1 MNIRPA
7 LCRERLREEGK
18 PYPRSS
24 CQACGWTV
32 FSGPVE
38 RAKCEDSMPQQPP
51 IISDGRPSGWTEARA
66 LAFCATLHGP
76 SDAQEFA
83 RMFTHG
89 EWRKVMQEFP
99 DFIEWIAKQ

>member
-18 PYPRSS
+18 PYPRSK
-24 CQACGWTV
+24 CQACGWTA
-32 FSGPVE
+32 FSGPIE
-38 RAKCEDSMPQQPP
+38 RARCEDQMPAIP
-51 IISDGRPSGWTEARA
+51 DGRPPGWTEARA
-66 LAFCATLHGP
+66 LAFCAQLNGP

-83 RMFTHG
+83 RLFVHG

-99 DFIEWIAKQ
+99 DFVEWIAKQ

>member
-1 MNIRPA
+1 MIDTRSPT
-7 LCRERLREEGK
+7 CRERLREEGK

-24 CQACGWTV
+24 CQACGW
-32 FSGPVE
+32 
-38 RAKCEDSMPQQPP
+38 RAMGGA
-51 IISDGRPSGWTEARA
+51 ISPEICRKHGYHLPGDGRPAGWTEARA